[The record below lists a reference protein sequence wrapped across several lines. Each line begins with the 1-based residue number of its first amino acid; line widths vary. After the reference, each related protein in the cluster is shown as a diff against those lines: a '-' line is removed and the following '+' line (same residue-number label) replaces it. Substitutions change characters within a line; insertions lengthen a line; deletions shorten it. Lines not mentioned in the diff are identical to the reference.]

1 MSVVNRLQ
9 AQAQR
14 DKRTYIILL
23 KAMQLKTPRIP
34 SKSSSYGRSSFKQD
48 APAARTSW
56 SPDNANESPKPRA
69 KQEWTKSAE
78 PAQDYGA
85 RKGKDDWKLK
95 SPRKKFRVPSKVPYG
110 KSESEN
116 IDGLNLLYGIHSV
129 SAALRNPN
137 RILKRLFATEN
148 GAIRLAEDG
157 DLKIE
162 VTIVT
167 ADIISKRLTPD
178 AVHQG
183 VLLEAEPLE
192 PLPMSKIPLDAI
204 VLALDQVT
212 DPHNVGAILRSCAAF
227 NVAALIITDRH
238 SPEVTG
244 VLAKAASGALEH
256 VPFATVRNLSVA
268 LDTLKERGFMC
279 VGLDSEAPAAISETK
294 MQYPL
299 VLVMGAEGKGLRQK
313 TRDTCTDLA
322 RLDMPGVIKSLN
334 VSNAAAIAL
343 YAVTN
348 GLKG

>member
-1 MSVVNRLQ
+1 MKNP
-9 AQAQR
+9 R
-14 DKRTYIILL
+14 DTSRH
-23 KAMQLKTPRIP
+23 P
-34 SKSSSYGRSSFKQD
+34 SHGRSNFNQD

-56 SPDNANESPKPRA
+56 SPESAGEHPKPRIKQPSV
-69 KQEWTKSAE
+69 KQEWARSTE
-78 PAQDYGA
+78 PVTEYGA

-95 SPRKKFRVPSKVPYG
+95 SPRKKFRVASKVPYG
-110 KSESEN
+110 KSASEN
-116 IDGLNLLYGIHSV
+116 VDGLNLLYGIHSV
-129 SAALRNPN
+129 SAALRNPS
-137 RILKRLFATEN
+137 RKFKRLFATEN
-148 GAIRLAEDG
+148 GATRLREDG
-157 DLKIE
+157 ELPLE
-162 VTIVT
+162 ATIVS
-167 ADIISKRLTPD
+167 ADSITKRLTPD

-192 PLPMSKIPLDAI
+192 PLALSKIPLDAI

-256 VPFATVRNLSVA
+256 VPFATIRNLSEA
-268 LDTLKERGFMC
+268 LETLKSRGFMC
-279 VGLDSEAPAAISETK
+279 VGLDSEAPIAISDAK
-294 MQYPL
+294 MQHPL

-313 TRDTCTDLA
+313 TRETCTDLV

-348 GLKG
+348 GVKA